1 MIKDAPN
8 PNPNPFKTKST
19 FNPRNMDTAIEIYLS
34 SLEENHLKL
43 EVPKDK
49 FNNLTKGEW
58 DALYDLRND
67 TPIVINGANKGSA
80 VVVWDREEYIKEA
93 ENQLGDNKIYEE
105 VPNDAK
111 PLMNIILNT
120 LENICKRGD
129 V

>member
-1 MIKDAPN
+1 MIK
-8 PNPNPFKTKST
+8 
-19 FNPRNMDTAIEIYLS
+19 
-34 SLEENHLKL
+34 
-43 EVPKDK
+43 
-49 FNNLTKGEW
+49 
-58 DALYDLRND
+58 
-67 TPIVINGANKGSA
+67 GANKGSA

-93 ENQLGDNKIYEE
+93 ENQLGDNNIYEE

>member
-1 MIKDAPN
+1 M
-8 PNPNPFKTKST
+8 
-19 FNPRNMDTAIEIYLS
+19 
-34 SLEENHLKL
+34 EEKHLKL
-43 EVPKDK
+43 KVPKDK
-49 FNNLTKGEW
+49 FNNLTKKEW
-58 DALYDLRND
+58 DALFDLKND
-67 TPIVINGANKGSA
+67 KPIVIKGADKGSA

-93 ENQLGDNKIYEE
+93 ENQLGDTNIYEE